1 LTGEEVK
8 LMRVIENRTERLV
21 MTSNPGKRAAGAFLI
36 VIPVIIL
43 VAFPSVFFGHTPWGF
58 FDVFFLVV
66 PLAAIYFGIRMLVGR
81 RIVFEKFTNSVTLEA
96 PGLLLVRQKRVIP
109 FAEVDGVEI
118 TGRRKWT
125 QTTGVGSYRG
135 VSYSGGAYT
144 GGSHLVWHV
153 SLDTGGEMV
162 MLDTGKREDMSHLA
176 HKISGFMGKKLV
188 SNSG

>member
-1 LTGEEVK
+1 MKIIGSG
-8 LMRVIENRTERLV
+8 TERLV
-21 MTSNPGKRAAGAFLI
+21 MTSTSDKRAAGAFLI

-43 VAFPSVFFGHTPWGF
+43 VAFPSVFFGHAPWGF

-66 PLAAIYFGIRMLVGR
+66 PLAAIYLGIRMLVGR
-81 RIVFEKFTNSVTLEA
+81 RIVFEKFTNSVTLGA
-96 PGLLLVRQKRVIP
+96 PSLLLVRQKRVIP

-118 TGRRKWT
+118 TGRREWS
-125 QTTGVGSYRG
+125 QTTGGGSYMGLSHRG
-135 VSYSGGAYT
+135 RGAYT

-176 HKISGFMGKKLV
+176 RMISGFMGKKLV
-188 SNSG
+188 EYSG

>member
-1 LTGEEVK
+1 MK
-8 LMRVIENRTERLV
+8 IAENRTERLV

-36 VIPVIIL
+36 VIPVSIL
-43 VAFPSVFFGHTPWGF
+43 VAFPSLFFGHTPWGF

-66 PLAAIYFGIRMLVGR
+66 PLAAIYLGIRMLVGR
-81 RIVFEKFTNSVTLEA
+81 RIVFEKLTNSVTVA
-96 PGLLLVRQKRVIP
+96 VPSLLLVRQKRVIP

-118 TGRRKWT
+118 TGRREWS
-125 QTTGVGSYRG
+125 QTTG
-135 VSYSGGAYT
+135 
-144 GGSHLVWHV
+144 GGSHLVWQV